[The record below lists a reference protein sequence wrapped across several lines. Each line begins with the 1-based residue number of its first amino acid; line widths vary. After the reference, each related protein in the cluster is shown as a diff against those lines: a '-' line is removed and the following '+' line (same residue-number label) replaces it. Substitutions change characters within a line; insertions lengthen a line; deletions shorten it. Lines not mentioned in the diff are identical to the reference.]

1 MENLKPIMKH
11 LRLKLWNILLKNW
24 PEFFQNVGAVKDQK
38 KKKKGWEIVWEE
50 RITKETWQLNA
61 LHDPGLDPIQGNE
74 MP

>member
-38 KKKKGWEIVWEE
+38 KKKKAEKLFE
-50 RITKETWQLNA
+50 KK
-61 LHDPGLDPIQGNE
+61 GLLKRPDN
-74 MP
+74 